1 MKLKRLRNMSDHRII
16 TLEILLTVYL
26 MSSKLRGNIIQVMM
40 TFMLKIL
47 GDRIGEEEVT
57 NICTIKDTILD
68 SSLSQ
73 IMNTTKDQE
82 EVVTSKTNMNLITT
96 NQNHRDNTDKITIKI
111 INEALMVLIMKK
123 VDIITTANI
132 LVMNRENRDRNTT
145 RHVRTREVVKP

>member
-1 MKLKRLRNMSDHRII
+1 MSDHRII